1 MIDVVGLGPG
11 AFGGRTADAAQAL
24 STADVLVGYTAYI
37 ALIRAEYPEKPVF
50 ETAMRGERAR
60 CEEALRLSR
69 TGKRVALICSGDAQV
84 YGMAALLLEL
94 AQETDDIRV
103 VPGVTAAL
111 SAAAL
116 LGAPLSGDFAAISLS
131 DLMTPWEMI
140 ERRLHAAA
148 QGDFVIV
155 LYNPMSRKRT
165 DQLRR
170 ACEILLKYRGT
181 DTVCGWAR
189 MIGREGEQTGTL
201 TLAEL
206 KEAQVDMFT
215 TVIIGNSSTL
225 LRFGRMLTPRGYAL

>member
-11 AFGGRTADAAQAL
+11 AGGGRTADAQAAL
-24 STADVLVGYTAYI
+24 AVADVLVGYTAYI
-37 ALIRAEYPEKPVF
+37 ALIRTEYPDKPVF
-50 ETAMRGERAR
+50 DTAMRGERAR

-69 TGKRVALICSGDAQV
+69 AGKRVAMVCSGDAQV

-94 AQETDDIRV
+94 SQESDDIRV

-148 QGDFVIV
+148 QGDFVIA
-155 LYNPMSRKRT
+155 LYNPMSCKRT

-170 ACEILLKYRGT
+170 ACEILLQYRSA

-189 MIGREGEQTGTL
+189 MIGREGEQARTL

-206 KEAQVDMFT
+206 REAQVDMFT
-215 TVIIGNSSTL
+215 TVIIGNSSTQ

>member
-11 AFGGRTADAAQAL
+11 AGGGRTADAQAAL
-24 STADVLVGYTAYI
+24 AVADVLVGYTAYI
-37 ALIRAEYPEKPVF
+37 ALIRTEYPDKPVF
-50 ETAMRGERAR
+50 DTAMRGERAR

-69 TGKRVALICSGDAQV
+69 AGKRVALVCSGDAQV

-116 LGAPLSGDFAAISLS
+116 LGAPLSGDFAVISLS

-148 QGDFVIV
+148 QGDFVIA

-170 ACEILLKYRGT
+170 ACEILLQYRSA

-189 MIGREGEQTGTL
+189 MIGREGEQARTL

-206 KEAQVDMFT
+206 REAQVDMFT
-215 TVIIGNSSTL
+215 TVIIGNSSTR

>member
-24 STADVLVGYTAYI
+24 SAADVLVGYTAYI
-37 ALIRAEYPEKPVF
+37 ELIRAEYPEKPVF

-69 TGKRVALICSGDAQV
+69 TGKRVALVCSGDAQV

-131 DLMTPWEMI
+131 DLMTPWETI
-140 ERRLHAAA
+140 ERRLHAAG
-148 QGDFVIV
+148 QGDFVIA

-170 ACEILLKYRGT
+170 ACEILLKYRSA

-189 MIGREGEQTGTL
+189 MIGREGEQTRTL

-215 TVIIGNSSTL
+215 TVIIGNSATR

>member
-1 MIDVVGLGPG
+1 MWW
-11 AFGGRTADAAQAL
+11 ASARAL
-24 STADVLVGYTAYI
+24 SAADVLVGYTAYV

-69 TGKRVALICSGDAQV
+69 AGKRVALVCSGDAQV

-94 AQETDDIRV
+94 EQETDDIRV

-111 SAAAL
+111 SAA
-116 LGAPLSGDFAAISLS
+116 G
-131 DLMTPWEMI
+131 
-140 ERRLHAAA
+140 
-148 QGDFVIV
+148 QGDFVIA

-181 DTVCGWAR
+181 DTVCG
-189 MIGREGEQTGTL
+189 
-201 TLAEL
+201 
-206 KEAQVDMFT
+206 
-215 TVIIGNSSTL
+215 
-225 LRFGRMLTPRGYAL
+225 

>member
-11 AFGGRTADAAQAL
+11 AGGGRTADAQAAL
-24 STADVLVGYTAYI
+24 AVADVLVGYTAYI
-37 ALIRAEYPEKPVF
+37 ALIRTEYPDKPVF
-50 ETAMRGERAR
+50 DTAMRGERAR

-69 TGKRVALICSGDAQV
+69 AGKRVALVCSGAAQV

-94 AQETDDIRV
+94 SQETDDNRV

-148 QGDFVIV
+148 QGDFVIA

-170 ACEILLKYRGT
+170 ACEILLQYRSA

-189 MIGREGEQTGTL
+189 MIGREGEQARTL
-201 TLAEL
+201 TLEEL
-206 KEAQVDMFT
+206 REAQVDMFT
-215 TVIIGNSSTL
+215 TVIVGNSATR

>member
-11 AFGGRTADAAQAL
+11 AGGGRTADAQAAL
-24 STADVLVGYTAYI
+24 AVADVLVGYTAYI
-37 ALIRAEYPEKPVF
+37 ALIRTEYPDKPVF
-50 ETAMRGERAR
+50 DTAMRGERAR

-69 TGKRVALICSGDAQV
+69 AGKRVALVCSGDAQV

-94 AQETDDIRV
+94 SQETDDIRV

-111 SAAAL
+111 SATAL

-148 QGDFVIV
+148 QGDFVIA

-170 ACEILLKYRGT
+170 ACEILLQYRSA

-189 MIGREGEQTGTL
+189 MIGREGEQARTL

-206 KEAQVDMFT
+206 REAQVDMFT
-215 TVIIGNSSTL
+215 TVIIGNSSTR
-225 LRFGRMLTPRGYAL
+225 LRFDRMLTPRGYAL